1 MQRRRGAV
9 ESDIGGD
16 PRGQRARIQ
25 RLGLRD
31 LVDEAP
37 VGEDVEEIGF
47 VGAHDTA
54 LWFVV

>member
-1 MQRRRGAV
+1 
-9 ESDIGGD
+9 
-16 PRGQRARIQ
+16 
-25 RLGLRD
+25 
-31 LVDEAP
+31 VDEAP